1 MLQIGSLVLPLK
13 ACVCL
18 TDDDEIAGRRGSA
31 PLVRQQVVL
40 KGSRP
45 TILQGTYEKASPL
58 SGEDHG
64 TAKCERSGG

>member
-18 TDDDEIAGRRGSA
+18 TDDDEIAGKRGSA

-40 KGSRP
+40 KGPRP
-45 TILQGTYEKASPL
+45 TIL
-58 SGEDHG
+58 
-64 TAKCERSGG
+64 